1 MWDLRHFP
9 HFSTADQTTSP
20 SMNFKYEILGPGAVC
35 HSCPKMCPAE
45 TLFFRGRFKHLRFS
59 HSKCIVTM
67 LMRLCLH
74 GPNLEFSPVNVSLL
88 EPPPPT
94 PWSPPGP
101 PIPACPLPSLSSL
114 SPLSL
119 SHSHLQMR
127 MTSRAPSNARMGT
140 LSTLLL
146 VALNQQDFFI
156 SWKVSHASRSL
167 ACGICWP
174 QLLPRTVKE
183 IWGRNPR
190 NPISPSGASH
200 VLAPPPPAPDW
211 APKVVV
217 GHGPAGAL
225 SPTKLPTSF
234 HPCWTWD
241 LCWWRL

>member
-1 MWDLRHFP
+1 M
-9 HFSTADQTTSP
+9 
-20 SMNFKYEILGPGAVC
+20 
-35 HSCPKMCPAE
+35 
-45 TLFFRGRFKHLRFS
+45 S
-59 HSKCIVTM
+59 HS
-67 LMRLCLH
+67 
-74 GPNLEFSPVNVSLL
+74 
-88 EPPPPT
+88 
-94 PWSPPGP
+94 WSPLLQHLDP
-101 PIPACPLPSLSSL
+101 PLVLLALVALCPLYLL
-114 SPLSL
+114 YLLFLSL
-119 SHSHLQMR
+119 TLTFKWEWLHVHLQMQEWVLC
-127 MTSRAPSNARMGT
+127 PLCF
-140 LSTLLL
+140 LSLWI
-146 VALNQQDFFI
+146 NKIFFI
-156 SWKVSHASRSL
+156 SWKVSHASRIL